1 VRERNYGLVGRRAL
15 PAVLV
20 LLAAVAD
27 SHNAHA
33 LALDALLGAVPFAAV
48 AALASFGDYLDTR
61 DDAVVALQSLLWGVA
76 VALLVLSCAMRSAS
90 IHGVPPLAV
99 SSLVA
104 CLGVFAIKTV
114 LAMAPYASRLAELRP
129 AKP

>member
-1 VRERNYGLVGRRAL
+1 ML

-27 SHNAHA
+27 SYGAHA

-48 AALASFGDYLDTR
+48 AALASFGEYLDTR
-61 DDAVVALQSLLWGVA
+61 DDAVVGLQSLLWGVT
-76 VALLVLSCAMRSAS
+76 VVLLVLSCAMRSTS
-90 IHGVPPLAV
+90 IHGVPPLAI

-104 CLGVFAIKTV
+104 CLAVFAIKTV
-114 LAMAPYASRLAELRP
+114 LAMVPYLRRVTELRP